1 MSDSTDFLAAM
12 AAASM
17 RRARSLRQDPDSA
30 GLAEAASSLPP
41 PPRLALSPKGFDLIA
56 EIKMTSPSAGVLSA
70 DSDAIETRA
79 GVYAGAG
86 AAAVSVLTEPS
97 RFGGSLSHLRRAA
110 AVLGPLGIPAM
121 AKDFIVDPIQIYA
134 CRAAGAGGILLIVR
148 ILEDDLLA
156 NLLALAGRL
165 GMFTLLEAFDETDLD
180 RAAAVLEDHDPVEQ
194 LLLGLN
200 CRDLQT
206 LAIEP
211 ARFSALAHRFPSG
224 YPKVAESG
232 MTAAEDVRSAA
243 QLGYGLSL
251 VGTALM
257 RDEDPSGLLRDMLA
271 AGRGAAGEM
280 A

>member
-1 MSDSTDFLAAM
+1 MSESTEFLAAM
-12 AAASM
+12 AASSA
-17 RRARSLRQDPDSA
+17 RRARSLHQDPESA
-30 GLAEAASSLPP
+30 DLAASVSGMPP
-41 PPRLALSPKGFDLIA
+41 PPRLALSPTGFDLIA

-70 DSDAIETRA
+70 DCDAIEARA
-79 GVYAGAG
+79 GVYARAG

-110 AVLGPLGIPAM
+110 AVLDPLGIPAM

-134 CRAAGAGGILLIVR
+134 ARAAGAGGILLIVR
-148 ILEDDLLA
+148 ILEDDVLA
-156 NLLALAGRL
+156 DLLALAGRL
-165 GMFTLLEAFDETDLD
+165 GMFTLLEAFDENDLD
-180 RAAAVLEDHDPVEQ
+180 RAGAVLEDQAPVDQ

-232 MTAAEDVRSAA
+232 MVAAEDVRSAA

-257 RDEDPSGLLRDMLA
+257 RCEDPSGLLRDMLA